1 MVIRVIKRVQI
12 AFWDLVIYALSD
24 IKPLRQVIAN
34 GYNIF
39 ENLELKALT
48 PYVLKAGVA
57 GFCFGILLYIIFGRI
72 N

>member
-1 MVIRVIKRVQI
+1 MVIKVIKRVQI
-12 AFWDLVIYALSD
+12 AFWDLVIYSLSE
-24 IKPLRQVIAN
+24 IEPVRQVIAKS
-34 GYNIF
+34 YNIF
-39 ENLELKALT
+39 ENLELKALF